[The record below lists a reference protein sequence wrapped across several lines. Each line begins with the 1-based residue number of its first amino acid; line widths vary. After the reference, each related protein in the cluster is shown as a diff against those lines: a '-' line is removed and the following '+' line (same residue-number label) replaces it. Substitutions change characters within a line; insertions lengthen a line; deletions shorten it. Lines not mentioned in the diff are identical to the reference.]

1 MIASLTGKILSS
13 SNGQVV
19 IDVQGVGYLV
29 NTTSQA
35 SKSLEIGNTSTLF
48 TNLVVREDSMT
59 LFGFLQSSEL
69 EIFELL
75 LSVNGVG
82 PKSALAILSQLSV
95 DQISAAV
102 FSENDAT
109 FKSVSGIGAKTAKL
123 IVLTLS
129 GKLGTKD
136 QIIQSGAHSE
146 KAVAGLIGLGW
157 SEKQSRE
164 AVGLVNQ
171 TDLSEKQV
179 LKAALQIL
187 SKVRKS

>member
-1 MIASLTGKILSS
+1 VIASLTGKILSS

-35 SKSLEIGNTSTLF
+35 SKSIAIGSTSTFF

-59 LFGFLQSSEL
+59 LFGFLHSSEL

-95 DQISAAV
+95 EQISAAV
-102 FSENDAT
+102 FNETDST

-129 GKLGTKD
+129 GKLGTKNPG
-136 QIIQSGAHSE
+136 INTGAKSE

-164 AVGLVNQ
+164 AVGQINQ

-187 SKVRKS
+187 SKARKS

>member
-35 SKSLEIGNTSTLF
+35 SKSLEIGNTSRFF

-59 LFGFLQSSEL
+59 LFGFLQSREL

-102 FSENDAT
+102 FNETDAT

-129 GKLGTKD
+129 GKLGSKD
-136 QIIQSGAHSE
+136 QSIQSGAYS
-146 KAVAGLIGLGW
+146 
-157 SEKQSRE
+157 
-164 AVGLVNQ
+164 
-171 TDLSEKQV
+171 
-179 LKAALQIL
+179 
-187 SKVRKS
+187 

>member
-35 SKSLEIGNTSTLF
+35 SKSLEIGSTSTFF

-59 LFGFLQSSEL
+59 LFGFLQSGEL

-102 FSENDAT
+102 FNETDAT

-136 QIIQSGAHSE
+136 QSIQSGAYSE
-146 KAVAGLIGLGW
+146 KAVTGLIGLGW

-164 AVGLVNQ
+164 AVGQVNQ
-171 TDLSEKQV
+171 TDLSEEQV

-187 SKVRKS
+187 SKARKS